1 MKKISKIICL
11 LIIAVFSFNGL
22 AQEISKPEP
31 NLQDTLLTNLKTT
44 ALSNVNDVEMADTFR
59 SEGKIYVVITVISII
74 FVCLIGY
81 LIYIDMKLRKLEKKQ

>member
-1 MKKISKIICL
+1 MKKISKIVCL

-31 NLQDTLLTNLKTT
+31 NLQDTLLNNLKTT
-44 ALSNVNDVEMADTFR
+44 ALSNANGVEMADTFR

-74 FVCLIGY
+74 FMCLIGY
-81 LIYIDMKLRKLEKKQ
+81 LIYIDMKLRKLEKK